1 MLNIDNKTQ
10 ENVIGVLL
18 GFLML
23 TVRIFHTF
31 F

>member
-18 GFLML
+18 GILML

>member
-23 TVRIFHTF
+23 TVRIFHIF